1 MSDADAAAQAL
12 AEAVREQMYA
22 RDHAARA
29 LGITVEAIGPGF
41 ARCRMVVRQD
51 MVNGHGTCH
60 GGLTFTLADAAFAY
74 ACNAC
79 NRATVAQGAQISFI
93 APARLGEVLT
103 ASAQEQSRAGPHRDL
118 RRHGR
123 QARRHGGRAVPRHLL
138 RDPRRGG
145 RGGRGRGVG
154 SEHGHAPARASRA
167 RPDRD
172 RLARRDRG
180 LAARAAHGDAA
191 PRRLSGSRTIGRRS
205 SRRAS
210 IRTI

>member
-1 MSDADAAAQAL
+1 MDLTSPQQL

-22 RDHAARA
+22 RDHTAKA

-93 APARLGEVLT
+93 APARIGEVLT
-103 ASAQEQSRAGPHRDL
+103 ASAQEQSRAGRTGIYDVTVVKPDGTVVALFRGTSYET
-118 RRHGR
+118 RG
-123 QARRHGGRAVPRHLL
+123 AV
-138 RDPRRGG
+138 
-145 RGGRGRGVG
+145 V
-154 SEHGHAPARASRA
+154 
-167 RPDRD
+167 
-172 RLARRDRG
+172 
-180 LAARAAHGDAA
+180 AAAEVAE
-191 PRRLSGSRTIGRRS
+191 
-205 SRRAS
+205 
-210 IRTI
+210 